1 MHGKD
6 VMSAATETFLALNRD
21 GEPIFE
27 QTVKDLGGVWLFPG
41 LDEPIPVSPAPQTE
55 DTQ

>member
-1 MHGKD
+1 
-6 VMSAATETFLALNRD
+6 MSAATETFLALNRD